1 MDNPGSAASDDDN
14 ENKKASA
21 DNTPHLVDGAPLR
34 RGRLRVAPPG
44 PPEELN
50 RYIAPR
56 SPWRRRRDWPALVIA
71 LVVSAIVF
79 VGCCI
84 AGFALYS
91 THGFR

>member
-1 MDNPGSAASDDDN
+1 MDNPGSAASDDSN
-14 ENKKASA
+14 EKASA
-21 DNTPHLVDGAPLR
+21 DHPPHLADGA
-34 RGRLRVAPPG
+34 RLHRARPRVLPPG

-84 AGFALYS
+84 AGFALAN
-91 THGFR
+91 GNLFK